1 MPRVI
6 NGIVLA
12 KQRESIKAGTPK
24 GSVFVESGY
33 DNETRITQVRNV
45 RIKFVIIYFGPP
57 HPTTSCPIDETSM
70 DFTERFLDMV
80 VETGRNTNTCRP
92 ELNMAQ
98 NIVRIVCVANVEP
111 NKVIEFETLIDNID
125 LYHEIRIVMVATYL
139 ESTVGPWG
147 IFDLHPRE

>member
-45 RIKFVIIYFGPP
+45 WIKFVIIYFGPP
-57 HPTTSCPIDETSM
+57 HPTASCPIDETSM

-98 NIVRIVCVANVEP
+98 NIVRVVSVANVEP
-111 NKVIEFETLIDNID
+111 NKVIEFETLIDGID
-125 LYHEIRIVMVATYL
+125 
-139 ESTVGPWG
+139 
-147 IFDLHPRE
+147 FNRELAGQW